1 VHAPSSGLQL
11 AHVDLLVFA
20 AYMVVVVLVGLA
32 ASRRAGSSKRDNI
45 LAGDKLP
52 WWMVG
57 GSIIAANISSHHFVG
72 IMGVAYTRGF
82 VALTIAWPAIFTGFA
97 ALLWIFLPFYLR
109 NGFYTMPEYLD
120 RRYGGATRLVYGLLI
135 FLTYVF
141 VEISAV
147 LYLGALVLYSLFGVP
162 LEISIIV
169 LAAFT
174 SVYTIVGGLRAVVWT
189 EMFQLAVLIAGGATL
204 SVMTFLAAGGWQ
216 PFLATSNQWHLI
228 LPATDPDFPW
238 TQYLGGLVCISVFYN
253 ATNQFIVQR
262 ALAAKDEWHARMGV
276 VLANYLQFFMPF
288 VYLLPGL
295 VAPLLF
301 PHLEKGDLVFPTLVQ
316 HILPHGLVG
325 LVMAGLVAAIMSHI
339 SGAINSCTTIAAIDL
354 YLPYLRKN
362 ASEAQVVR
370 FGRWTGV
377 AIVVA
382 AVAWAILMISHK
394 DQPVFIYL
402 LNVYGYF
409 TPGIATM
416 FLLGI
421 LWKRTTTAG
430 AILGGLAT
438 IPLTIL
444 LELLAT
450 VLPGSKSLAPLAPYL
465 QPFMNRTGIVF
476 WLCMLI
482 AVGVSLATK
491 AKPEHEL
498 AGLVWNR
505 ESLNLP
511 PELRAKM
518 RGLRSP
524 TLWYLAILGLTIAMY
539 VLYR

>member
-1 VHAPSSGLQL
+1 
-11 AHVDLLVFA
+11 
-20 AYMVVVVLVGLA
+20 M
-32 ASRRAGSSKRDNI
+32 I
-45 LAGDKLP
+45 
-52 WWMVG
+52 G
-57 GSIIAANISSHHFVG
+57 GSIIASNISSHHFVG

-109 NGFYTMPEYLD
+109 NGFYTMPQYLD
-120 RRYGGATRLVYGLLI
+120 RRYGGPTRAVYGLLI

-147 LYLGALVLYSLFGVP
+147 LYLGALVLYSLFGIP
-162 LEISIIV
+162 LTASIV
-169 LAAFT
+169 LLAVVT
-174 SVYTIVGGLRAVVWT
+174 SVYTIAGGLRAVVWT
-189 EMFQLAVLIAGGATL
+189 EMLQLGVLIAGGATL
-204 SVMTFLAAGGWQ
+204 SVLTFLAAGGW
-216 PFLATSNQWHLI
+216 PAFWATSGDWHLI
-228 LPATDPDFPW
+228 LPATDLDFPW

-276 VLANYLQFFMPF
+276 VFANYLQFVMPL

-295 VAPLLF
+295 LAPLIF
-301 PHLEKGDLVFPTLVQ
+301 PDLKKGDLVFPTLVQ
-316 HILPHGLVG
+316 TVLPQGLMG

-354 YLPYLRKN
+354 YCAYLRKDAN
-362 ASEAQVVR
+362 EAQAVR
-370 FGRWTGV
+370 FGRIVGVVIVAV
-377 AIVVA
+377 AIV
-382 AVAWAILMISHK
+382 WAILMISQS
-394 DQPVFIYL
+394 DRPVFIYL

-409 TPGIATM
+409 TPGIAAM

-430 AILGGLAT
+430 AMASGLAT

-444 LELLAT
+444 FELLPT
-450 VLPGSKSLAPLAPYL
+450 HLPPSIGPYI

-482 AVGVSLATK
+482 GVAVSWATEP
-491 AKPEHEL
+491 KPESEL
-498 AGLVWNR
+498 AGLVWTA
-505 ESLNLP
+505 ESLKLP
-511 PELRAKM
+511 QELRQKM
-518 RGLRSP
+518 RGWRNP
-524 TLWYLAILGLTIAMY
+524 ALWYAIILAVTLVVY
-539 VLYR
+539 VMFW